1 MEGNIGIGHVRYPTI
16 GSGDPEEA
24 QPFYT
29 NSPFGIAI
37 AHNGN
42 VINYQ
47 FLKEKLISEKRR
59 HINTSSDVEVI
70 LNILA
75 DRLEEEPPLD
85 AVKAVM
91 DKVNGSYSCISFIA
105 HKGMLAFRDPHGIKP
120 LILGHRGDDFCLAS
134 ESIALDALGYEI
146 DRDVHPGE
154 AIFIDM
160 DRRVTTKVIKEDVPR
175 HCIFEYIYFARPD
188 SIMDGLTVY
197 ETRLALGRELANQV
211 KKVKLKP
218 DVVIPV
224 PDTARTTALS
234 LAQELGVPYREGLIK
249 NRYIGRTFIMPRDA
263 KRIEQVRYKLNPIKK
278 EIENKGVLLV
288 DDSIV
293 RGTTSKAI
301 VNLVRRVNPK
311 ELCFASS
318 CPPLKY
324 PCFYGIDMQTRGEFI
339 ARTKSI
345 AEIQQEIGIDKL
357 IYQSLEGM
365 LRAVG
370 NTPSYCIA
378 CFNGDYP
385 TRVTEGEMIEIEKER
400 LQSEWN

>member
-1 MEGNIGIGHVRYPTI
+1 
-16 GSGDPEEA
+16 
-24 QPFYT
+24 
-29 NSPFGIAI
+29 I

-47 FLKEKLISEKRR
+47 FLKKKLINEKRR
-59 HINTSSDVEVI
+59 HINTSSDVEII

-75 DRLEEEPPLD
+75 DRLEEESPLD
-85 AVKAVM
+85 AVKTVM
-91 DKVNGSYSCISFIA
+91 DEVNGSYSCISYIA
-105 HKGMLAFRDPHGIKP
+105 GKGMLAFRDPHGIKP
-120 LILGHRGDDFCLAS
+120 LILGHRGDNFCLAS
-134 ESIALDALGYEI
+134 ESVTLDVLGYEI
-146 DRDVHPGE
+146 DRDVSPGE

-160 DRRVTTKVIKEDVPR
+160 DRRVTAKVIKEDTPR

-188 SIMDGLTVY
+188 SVMDGLTVY
-197 ETRLALGRELANQV
+197 DARMALGRALVTQV
-211 KKVKLKP
+211 RKVGLKP

-224 PDTARTTALS
+224 PDTARTAALS

-263 KRIEQVRYKLNPIKK
+263 KRMEQVRHKLNPIKK
-278 EIENKGVLLV
+278 EIEGKKVLLV

-301 VNLVRRVNPK
+301 VNLVKRANPK
-311 ELCFASS
+311 ELYFASS

-324 PCFYGIDMQTRGEFI
+324 PCFYGIDMQTRDEFI

-345 AEIQQEIGIDKL
+345 AEIQQEIGVDEL
-357 IYQSLEGM
+357 IYQDLEEM
-365 LRAVG
+365 LRALG
-370 NTPSYCIA
+370 NIPSYCTA

-385 TRVTEGEMIEIEKER
+385 TRITEGEIMEIEKER
-400 LQSEWN
+400 KKE